1 MEKSAF
7 LGELALIL
15 RNRGYT
21 DDDIR
26 HRLSKVSSLID
37 SLSED
42 ERNAVMGGHPDVE
55 AIADKLFLKD
65 NHSGSERAKS
75 TSKYGE
81 REKRNTS
88 HGHTEAKGVSQSQ
101 GRIEEKDVDAD
112 GFKISSDYKKTS
124 QDKDKADGILG
135 KNSAEIKRRDEEK
148 LKALKHEAQ
157 KPRGSRNI
165 HMTLAQRYESERNF
179 WVVLFCCIP
188 VLFFFAAGIACGFA
202 IVFFALIAL
211 ILLLV
216 AALGIAV
223 AAGSAVSLI
232 CIVYG
237 LYQFVV
243 EGGLSAVGLYEAS
256 MGIFVAGI
264 TMLVGVLIYNAAI
277 RFVPWIMKKLRQF
290 FIFIVRKLG
299 LLADY
304 LKGVCASI

>member
-15 RNRGYT
+15 RDRGYS

-26 HRLSKVSSLID
+26 SRISKVSSLID

-42 ERNAVMGGHPDVE
+42 ERNAVIGGHPDVE

-65 NHSGSERAKS
+65 NTQKPNRQKPITRAP
-75 TSKYGE
+75 E
-81 REKRNTS
+81 REHRATAHTGSMSGTS
-88 HGHTEAKGVSQSQ
+88 RIDVERDDDRSIDTE
-101 GRIEEKDVDAD
+101 
-112 GFKISSDYKKTS
+112 GFKITSDYKKS
-124 QDKDKADGILG
+124 ASDKGEGIFS
-135 KNSAEIKRRDEEK
+135 KNAPDIKKRDEEK

-157 KPRGSRNI
+157 RPKNTRNV
-165 HMTLAQRYESERNF
+165 HMSLAQRYESERNF

-188 VLFFFAAGIACGFA
+188 VLFFFAAGLAIGFA
-202 IVFFALIAL
+202 SLFFALIAL
-211 ILLLV
+211 ILVLV

-232 CIVYG
+232 CIAYG

-256 MGIFVAGI
+256 MGLFVAGV
-264 TMLVGVLIYNAAI
+264 TMFVGVLIYNAAI
-277 RFVPWIMKKLRQF
+277 RFVPWMMKKLRMF
-290 FIFIVRKLG
+290 FIFVIKKLG
-299 LLADY
+299 LLAEY
-304 LKGVCASI
+304 LKGVCASL